1 MIGYYKIFVVLFM
14 VSNISHAASL
24 PEKLPLLDDNQT
36 IEVNFTLK
44 DKTYHF
50 NGRVDANRYIFNEDG
65 SKTINIATLDWP
77 PYVGRSLCNLGW
89 SIQVA
94 VAVLTAKDYQVQVN
108 FYPWVRAVMMV
119 ESGQM
124 EVLFPEYFIEDSA
137 PSDIFPFKKRR
148 ELLVQSNEMIGGNI
162 SFIKRKGDD
171 FVYNNNLMSIK
182 GKAIGV
188 VRGYQ
193 NTPEFDAIMDE
204 GLISVVS
211 AIDEL
216 QLLKLLIAK
225 RVDLII
231 GDPSVFNYVISHANL
246 TDKEK
251 LAMSEGL
258 EEVSPAIKYNHLYF
272 AVSTKYA
279 DWQQLLEDIN
289 LSLIDF
295 ESSGELNKIYQRG
308 SECH

>member
-1 MIGYYKIFVVLFM
+1 
-14 VSNISHAASL
+14 
-24 PEKLPLLDDNQT
+24 
-36 IEVNFTLK
+36 
-44 DKTYHF
+44 
-50 NGRVDANRYIFNEDG
+50 
-65 SKTINIATLDWP
+65 
-77 PYVGRSLCNLGW
+77 
-89 SIQVA
+89 
-94 VAVLTAKDYQVQVN
+94 
-108 FYPWVRAVMMV
+108 
-119 ESGQM
+119 
-124 EVLFPEYFIEDSA
+124 
-137 PSDIFPFKKRR
+137 
-148 ELLVQSNEMIGGNI
+148 MIGGNI